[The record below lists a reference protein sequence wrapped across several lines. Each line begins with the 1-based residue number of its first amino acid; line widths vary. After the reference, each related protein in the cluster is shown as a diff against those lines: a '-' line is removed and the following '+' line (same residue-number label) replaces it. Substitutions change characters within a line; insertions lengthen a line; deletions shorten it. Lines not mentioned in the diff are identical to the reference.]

1 MIHEEDYDDPEDIY
15 YNPTENV
22 YKKLLSIEAKDYGK
36 PYIVEEDESYYLVV
50 RYDIEDRM
58 VANDLWTESTKD
70 SVVSTM
76 HSKDFQDMMDGW
88 VAAAD
93 VQRNEAAYKR
103 FDPFKFDFT

>member
-1 MIHEEDYDDPEDIY
+1 M
-15 YNPTENV
+15 

-36 PYIVEEDESYYLVV
+36 PYIVEEDENYYLVV

-58 VANDLWTESTKD
+58 VANDLWTDSTKD
-70 SVVSTM
+70 SAVKAM
-76 HSKDFQDMMDGW
+76 HSKDFEDMVDGW
-88 VAAAD
+88 VAAAN